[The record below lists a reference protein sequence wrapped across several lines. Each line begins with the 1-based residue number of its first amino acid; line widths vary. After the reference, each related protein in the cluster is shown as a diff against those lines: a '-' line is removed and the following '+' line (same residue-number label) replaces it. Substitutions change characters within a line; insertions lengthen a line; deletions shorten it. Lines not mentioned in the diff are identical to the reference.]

1 MSKIF
6 ILLFMIMMHIVDDY
20 YLQGILASM
29 KQKSWWKKQSNY
41 KDKYINDYLI
51 ALIMHAFSW
60 AFCIMLPIAINLKF
74 EVDAFFAI
82 MLGINFMIHAIV
94 DNFKANEL
102 KINLVQDQTI
112 HIIQI
117 LITFAVFYLRMNL
130 VVAR

>member
-1 MSKIF
+1 MSNIF

-29 KQKSWWKKQSNY
+29 KQKSWWKKQPNY
-41 KDKYINDYLI
+41 KDKYSNDYLI
-51 ALIMHAFSW
+51 ALMMHAFSW
-60 AFCIMLPIAINLKF
+60 AFMIMLPIAISLKF

-102 KINLVQDQTI
+102 KINLVQDQAI

-117 LITFAVFYLRMNL
+117 LITFAVFCLRMNII
-130 VVAR
+130 VGR

>member
-41 KDKYINDYLI
+41 SDKYGNDYLI
-51 ALIMHAFSW
+51 ALMMHAFSW

-82 MLGINFMIHAIV
+82 MLGVNFMIHAIV
-94 DNFKANEL
+94 DNFKANE
-102 KINLVQDQTI
+102 
-112 HIIQI
+112 
-117 LITFAVFYLRMNL
+117 
-130 VVAR
+130 

>member
-41 KDKYINDYLI
+41 KDKYSNDYLM
-51 ALIMHAFSW
+51 ALMMHAFSW

-117 LITFAVFYLRMNL
+117 LITFAVFCLRMNII
-130 VVAR
+130 VAR

>member
-41 KDKYINDYLI
+41 KDKYSNDYLI
-51 ALIMHAFSW
+51 ALMMHAFSW
-60 AFCIMLPIAINLKF
+60 AFMIMLPIAINLKF

-82 MLGINFMIHAIV
+82 ILGVNFMIHAIV

-117 LITFAVFYLRMNL
+117 LITFAVFCSRMNIII
-130 VVAR
+130 AS

>member
-29 KQKSWWKKQSNY
+29 KQKSWWKKQPNY
-41 KDKYINDYLI
+41 KDKYSNDYLI
-51 ALIMHAFSW
+51 ALMMHAFSW
-60 AFCIMLPIAINLKF
+60 AFCIMLPIAISLKF

-82 MLGINFMIHAIV
+82 ILGVNFMIHAIV

-102 KINLVQDQTI
+102 KINLIQDQII

-117 LITFAVFYLRMNL
+117 LITFAVFCLRMSAIITN
-130 VVAR
+130 

>member
-29 KQKSWWKKQSNY
+29 KQKSWWKKQPNY
-41 KDKYINDYLI
+41 NDKYSNDYLI
-51 ALIMHAFSW
+51 ALMMHAFSW
-60 AFCIMLPIAINLKF
+60 SFCIMLPIAISLKF

-82 MLGINFMIHAIV
+82 ILGVNFMIHAIV
-94 DNFKANEL
+94 DSFKANEL

-117 LITFAVFYLRMNL
+117 LITFAIFCLRMNIII
-130 VVAR
+130 AR